1 MTRRVA
7 YFTCYFTSQLLNLP
21 PHTMTRYQ
29 IFHTCLLF
37 LDCLVFQVK
46 VLCLSYVFFIALFI
60 FVISSYY
67 DSNTFVTSPSPSF
80 LTLNS
85 FKKPWYKQKHII
97 DRQFPSFK
105 TFVIFKI
112 VVISIIFIFLL
123 FRIFLHLC
131 ITVRYVT
138 FSTNLSLLRKNK
150 TTPMLTQSLL
160 ILLLLSLFVFLS
172 AESPENCFLV
182 ILILPGL
189 EYGCIYMFIVAL
201 KLFSGNTYSSWFRI
215 RVYLYYV
222 HCSIKIV
229 FR

>member
-1 MTRRVA
+1 
-7 YFTCYFTSQLLNLP
+7 
-21 PHTMTRYQ
+21 MTRYQ

-46 VLCLSYVFFIALFI
+46 MLRLSYVFFIVLFI

-80 LTLNS
+80 LTHNS
-85 FKKPWYKQKHII
+85 FRKPWYKQKHII

-123 FRIFLHLC
+123 VMIFLHLC

-160 ILLLLSLFVFLS
+160 ILLSLSLFGFLS
-172 AESPENCFLV
+172 AESPENCLPV

-189 EYGCIYMFIVAL
+189 EYGCIYIMFIVAL
-201 KLFSGNTYSSWFRI
+201 KFR
-215 RVYLYYV
+215 
-222 HCSIKIV
+222 
-229 FR
+229 